1 VTALALDPSA
11 PLSAP
16 SDAFR
21 AYAAMGDDELERIFR
36 EHDGPEPEALSQW
49 EWRGFNTPWWTRLL
63 GIQKFIKAFDA
74 TPRGVEGWNIRVTQR
89 GMDVPWA
96 HKPSPEDPRAFGFFD
111 VRRVDTKSRDHR
123 YPRATLLDYGSSP
136 RNRLTAID
144 DLTMKVL
151 RDYVVQP
158 DACDPNVMLGKA
170 YIALGPFRLYSNFFV
185 IERSRPIVRRL
196 SSGS

>member
-1 VTALALDPSA
+1 MTALALDRSA
-11 PLSAP
+11 LLSAP

-21 AYAAMGDDELERIFR
+21 GFAAMSDDALERVFR
-36 EHDGPEPEALSQW
+36 ESEGPEPEALVGH
-49 EWRGFNTPWWTRLL
+49 EWRGFNTPWWTRVL
-63 GIQKFIKAFDA
+63 GIQKFIKAFDT

-89 GMDVPWA
+89 GIDVPWTQQ
-96 HKPSPEDPRAFGFFD
+96 PSPEDPRAFGFFD
-111 VRRVDTKSRDHR
+111 VRRVDTKSRDAR

-136 RNRLTAID
+136 RNRITRID

-158 DACDPNVMLGKA
+158 DARDPNVMLGKA

-185 IERSRPIVRRL
+185 IERSRAIVRRL
-196 SSGS
+196 SSGT